1 MATQIHVA
9 GPVTIKIASPAAGT
23 IDTLGLSQNG
33 VDITEQKFTVP
44 VHGDA
49 YGGEQGPP
57 IDIQHLGMIHIVRFT
72 LTVYDS
78 AILAKI
84 RAVYAA
90 ATAGELGTMGQLAF
104 QDTSA
109 FRLLLDS
116 TNASFERNYT
126 RVVFREPQEINMGTI
141 HSKAMCVAECHAN
154 ASGVIYNSTMS

>member
-9 GPVTIKIASPAAGT
+9 GPVTIKIASPSNGS
-23 IDTLGLSQNG
+23 IETLGLSQNG
-33 VDITEQKFTVP
+33 IDITEQKFTVP

-57 IDIQHLGMIHIVRFT
+57 IDIQHLGMIHVVRFT

-78 AILAKI
+78 AVLAKI
-84 RAVYAA
+84 RNVYAGS
-90 ATAGELGTMGQLAF
+90 TGGELGTMGTLAF
-104 QDTSA
+104 QETKS

-116 TNASFERNYT
+116 TNAAFERNYVN
-126 RVVFREPQEINMGTI
+126 VVFREPQEINMGTI

-154 ASGVIYNSTMS
+154 SSAVIYNSTMS